1 MEKTKGMKII
11 GNTLFITIMSVLITS
26 AMLFAGS
33 CENGNGPTSG
43 NGNEPTKSSK
53 AEISALTVSVNSN
66 DYDISFEADNTAV
79 LIIPAAETVPGKVQ
93 VTAVSLSDGATG
105 LAMDEELSITDG
117 KAAMTITAEDGSTQ
131 GEYTLAIAQIAAEE
145 MPKALMMDRRYHYA
159 AFTVQSKSGA
169 NPGRFKFGLKAVTE
183 EAPTAS
189 ELADGAGIYRKVTG
203 IASRNI
209 LAYTLDS
216 GIGAYVSSSEVQN
229 KVVLHGNN
237 GADVDQYLLVPDEEY
252 ALYTVKDGSGMV
264 FKLATFSTD
273 TFDANSSP
281 FEDGKISDGDLLK
294 GQYVYDPQDA
304 VFLMPYFL
312 AIDELNISVHTLN
325 EKQLTSFS
333 PGSLRLDDN
342 TTEISV
348 LLPSQMTD
356 GTNSHR
362 TIGGKKIAGFFV
374 CVSQANLSTYSY
386 NVMKYSVVYNVASSL
401 HAIELVFNLTQDW
414 GALIT
419 GLSVTINSNDYPVT
433 FSGYNAAAISIPQSE
448 TIPATLTVKE
458 LSLLDG
464 VTGVQVND
472 TVNISNGK
480 AEITVSKDG
489 ASITYTITVANS

>member
-1 MEKTKGMKII
+1 MEKTRQMKDLELISPSNKIAPPRYFKRHRLLTSSGITPLHSSLSQKSKTRSLSSRCTSPFTGGMKAI
-11 GNTLFITIMSVLITS
+11 GNTLCITIMSALITS
-26 AMLFAGS
+26 AMLFVTS
-33 CENGNGPTSG
+33 CG
-43 NGNEPTKSSK
+43 NGNDPTKNSK

-66 DYDISFEADNTAV
+66 DYTISFDADNTAV
-79 LIIPAAETVPGKVQ
+79 LIIPAAETVPGMVQ

-105 LAMDEELSITDG
+105 LAMGEKLIITDG
-117 KAAMTITAEDGSTQ
+117 KTAMKITAEDGSTQ

-169 NPGRFKFGLKAVTE
+169 NLGRFKFGLKAVSE
-183 EAPTAS
+183 ETPTSS
-189 ELADGAGIYRKVTG
+189 ELADGDGIYRKVTG

-209 LAYTLDS
+209 LGPYTMDS
-216 GIGAYVSSSEVQN
+216 GIGTYVSSSEVQN

-237 GADVDQYLLVPDEEY
+237 GANVDQYFLVPGEEY
-252 ALYTVKDGSGMV
+252 ALYAVKDGSGMV

-273 TFDANSSP
+273 VFDENLTP
-281 FEDGKISDGDLLK
+281 FEDGKISDEDLLK

-304 VFLMPYFL
+304 VFLMPHFF
-312 AIDELNISVHTLN
+312 AIDELNVSVHTLN

-374 CVSQANLSTYSY
+374 CVSQTNLSTYSY

-401 HAIELVFNLTQDW
+401 LALKLVFNLTQD
-414 GALIT
+414 
-419 GLSVTINSNDYPVT
+419 
-433 FSGYNAAAISIPQSE
+433 
-448 TIPATLTVKE
+448 
-458 LSLLDG
+458 
-464 VTGVQVND
+464 
-472 TVNISNGK
+472 
-480 AEITVSKDG
+480 
-489 ASITYTITVANS
+489 